1 MRLRV
6 LTYNVH
12 KCVGALD
19 RRYDPERIAEVVA
32 HEAPDVVLLQE
43 VARKSPRFRG
53 ECQMERLTEL
63 LGYPHGAYVVN
74 VKKFGNG
81 GEYGNAILSRHRLEE
96 VENLDLRIPPKKA
109 RAALHARV
117 HVDLPQGASR
127 TLHVFSLHLGLSG
140 IERAMQVDRFLASAR
155 LARIESRTPT
165 IVAGDF
171 NDWLGSLSRRF
182 VAADFRGVRR
192 PQATYPSYAPLR
204 PLDGVWVRGDVE
216 FVQCARSRLELAR
229 SASDHL
235 PVVADLEL
243 APVAAGRSS

>member
-6 LTYNVH
+6 ISYNVH

-19 RRYDPERIAEVVA
+19 GRYDPERIAEVIA

-63 LGYPHGAYVVN
+63 LGYTYGAYVVN
-74 VKKFGNG
+74 VKKYGTG

-117 HVDLPQGASR
+117 HVDLPGGTSR

-140 IERAMQVDRFLASAR
+140 FERSMQVDRFLASAR
-155 LARIESRTPT
+155 LGRIESRTPT
-165 IVAGDF
+165 VVAGDF

-182 VAADFRGVRR
+182 VAAEFRGARN
-192 PQATYPSYAPLR
+192 PGATYPSFAPLR
-204 PLDGVWVRGDVE
+204 PLDGIWVRGDVE
-216 FVQCARSRLELAR
+216 IVQCARSRLALAR

-235 PVVADLEL
+235 PVVAELEIF
-243 APVAAGRSS
+243 AIDASPS